1 MNFSALASRVAKFTS
16 DNSPTILTAIGV
28 VGTVTTAILTGKAA
42 FKASQIIDDHE
53 DDIIRGEI
61 TREPLTNRQKVE
73 LTWNLFIPP
82 LLIGS
87 GTVAAIIFANRIHAR
102 RATALIAAY
111 ALSENRFAD
120 YKEKIVKKLGQGR
133 ERKARTEIAQ
143 DKVTANPPPSDLI
156 WDETSRS
163 VLCCDLFTGRYF
175 MSDMETLRK
184 AENDI
189 NHQNI
194 HYFHSSLT
202 DFYHL
207 IGLPATSMSDDV
219 GWNSDKM
226 LELDFDTVLT
236 PNGKPCLTIDFKV
249 IPIRGYARVS

>member
-1 MNFSALASRVAKFTS
+1 MNLSQVANRVAKFTS

-28 VGTVTTAILTGKAA
+28 AGTVTTAILTGKAA
-42 FKASQIIDDHE
+42 FKAAQILDDE
-53 DDIIRGEI
+53 ETRIIRDNDDA
-61 TREPLTNRQKVE
+61 LTAQEK
-73 LTWNLFIPP
+73 LYYTWKLFIPP
-82 LLIGS
+82 VIA
-87 GTVAAIIFANRIHAR
+87 GTGTIACIILANRIDAR
-102 RATALIAAY
+102 RASALVAAY
-111 ALSENRFAD
+111 ALSEKVHHE
-120 YKEKIVKKLGQGR
+120 YKEKIVEKLGEGR

-156 WDETSRS
+156 WDESSRS

-236 PNGKPCLTIDFKV
+236 PTGKPCLTIDFKV